1 MREYFNI
8 WTPKFYKV
16 NISNPKSLLEEL
28 QNYINIT
35 EWSNYIQPDHIK
47 YLIEEYLYYS
57 WKDIVY
63 KIFNKNYKEF
73 NNFLRD
79 NISIKSNVSNMK
91 QNDFIYFID
100 ELKNRINPI
109 IRNLEKNYY
118 NKCIEYLSGILIKD
132 DNAIK
137 AWDFTTIKKICYS
150 FSTEI
155 LRKGYSKYYIYEN
168 IQKFLFWKNIDE
180 LNFIKLFNDN
190 IEEYKIYTKIITKN
204 WDIKKIF
211 QNNFWKENIFIDEF
225 PFYINDNFDKTD
237 WESKSFWRFFA
248 KNNENQNNFWLKL
261 NQKAID
267 YITASNIVINK
278 INILLDEVKFE
289 YVFDK
294 IDIFH
299 YVISDDRN
307 WNKNFTRISN
317 SLNIHKKNS
326 SVDYF
331 NSKNEQIKGIYNSK
345 VINNSTK
352 EKLKT
357 IFRFYRYFLES
368 NTLEHKFLNLWIWW
382 EHIFSLN
389 FNKESQ
395 TWKNIQLYYPF
406 IDSIFLFEDILKDM
420 IQVQF
425 NRNRN
430 KNKIELDLLLSKDL
444 KFIATNLYK
453 IIKEKWDKWDK
464 LLNCDFLRE
473 NDLTKVKLFRLHEK
487 FKTPKKFVRNNKNKV
502 KWNLYRLYR
511 VRNAIVHKWN
521 IESLWLPIEM
531 LISDLENY
539 YTNLLDFILN
549 RFSTNDRFENIEQL
563 FISVQKTYDFFQ
575 NEKGLSK
582 IIDTSEIKKRIINLH
597 LLF

>member
-225 PFYINDNFDKTD
+225 PFYINP
-237 WESKSFWRFFA
+237 
-248 KNNENQNNFWLKL
+248 
-261 NQKAID
+261 
-267 YITASNIVINK
+267 
-278 INILLDEVKFE
+278 
-289 YVFDK
+289 
-294 IDIFH
+294 
-299 YVISDDRN
+299 
-307 WNKNFTRISN
+307 KNF
-317 SLNIHKKNS
+317 
-326 SVDYF
+326 
-331 NSKNEQIKGIYNSK
+331 IKFWK
-345 VINNSTK
+345 V
-352 EKLKT
+352 
-357 IFRFYRYFLES
+357 
-368 NTLEHKFLNLWIWW
+368 
-382 EHIFSLN
+382 
-389 FNKESQ
+389 
-395 TWKNIQLYYPF
+395 
-406 IDSIFLFEDILKDM
+406 
-420 IQVQF
+420 V
-425 NRNRN
+425 
-430 KNKIELDLLLSKDL
+430 
-444 KFIATNLYK
+444 
-453 IIKEKWDKWDK
+453 
-464 LLNCDFLRE
+464 
-473 NDLTKVKLFRLHEK
+473 
-487 FKTPKKFVRNNKNKV
+487 
-502 KWNLYRLYR
+502 
-511 VRNAIVHKWN
+511 
-521 IESLWLPIEM
+521 
-531 LISDLENY
+531 
-539 YTNLLDFILN
+539 
-549 RFSTNDRFENIEQL
+549 
-563 FISVQKTYDFFQ
+563 
-575 NEKGLSK
+575 
-582 IIDTSEIKKRIINLH
+582 
-597 LLF
+597 